1 MLCVTHECVNRVGDL
16 VPIINKMCVTR
27 SKEKV
32 GKYAPVR
39 MYVRVHYYKRKC
51 AFVRLTGRY
60 YNMDGIENKNKYNEI
75 VSIMIV

>member
-1 MLCVTHECVNRVGDL
+1 MLCVTHKWVNRVEGIP
-16 VPIINKMCVTR
+16 PITNKMCVTR

-51 AFVRLTGRY
+51 TFVGLTG
-60 YNMDGIENKNKYNEI
+60 
-75 VSIMIV
+75 

>member
-1 MLCVTHECVNRVGDL
+1 MLCVTHECVNRVEGL
-16 VPIINKMCVTR
+16 PPITNKMCVTR

-51 AFVRLTGRY
+51 AFVRLTG
-60 YNMDGIENKNKYNEI
+60 
-75 VSIMIV
+75 

>member
-39 MYVRVHYYKRKC
+39 MCVRVHYYKREMC
-51 AFVRLTGRY
+51 FCEVNGIRLQ
-60 YNMDGIENKNKYNEI
+60 
-75 VSIMIV
+75 